1 MIRNYT
7 PHTVTINGKDY
18 PSEGVARCTSEVK
31 VVDNLEGIDI
41 TETTFGEVF
50 GLPEE
55 VLGIRYIVSRIVAE
69 AVKGK
74 REDCFIVSE
83 TIRNEEGRIVGCKSL
98 GRV

>member
-1 MIRNYT
+1 MIKNYT

-18 PSEGVARCTSEVK
+18 PSEGIARCTSEIK
-31 VVDNLEGIDI
+31 IVDNLEGIDI

-50 GLPEE
+50 GLPETE
-55 VLGIRYIVSRIVAE
+55 EGTFYIVSRIVAE

-83 TIRNEEGRIVGCKSL
+83 TIRDEEGRIIGCKSL
-98 GRV
+98 GRI